1 MTSCRSDG
9 SPKSTGGGTLRRGR
23 PPKVK
28 ERPSNHGKNWTT
40 DDDEQLRELWGC
52 YGGIPRIAR
61 ALGRNEGAIKLR
73 ATRLKLGPYRNGGEL
88 VSLLQVARSIVGSGK
103 SGSVTYSMRRWEER
117 GLPVHKTRVQRCA
130 WKQVDIEE
138 FWSWAEKNQDILD
151 FSRFE
156 ENALGMEPDWAKW
169 KRKID
174 QRNRTMM
181 TPKKCPWSP
190 QEDALLTVLCE
201 SGDKT
206 HEDLQR
212 VFQRTSS
219 SIRRRIYDLALPRPL
234 KSPTKKWTSNDL
246 RQIVH
251 MTESGYGHDW
261 IAKTMN
267 RSAQAVRG
275 KLEWIEKKG
284 LWEEYGG
291 RPLQASGHRPDEQ
304 RARQAP

>member
-1 MTSCRSDG
+1 
-9 SPKSTGGGTLRRGR
+9 
-23 PPKVK
+23 
-28 ERPSNHGKNWTT
+28 
-40 DDDEQLRELWGC
+40 
-52 YGGIPRIAR
+52 
-61 ALGRNEGAIKLR
+61 
-73 ATRLKLGPYRNGGEL
+73 
-88 VSLLQVARSIVGSGK
+88 
-103 SGSVTYSMRRWEER
+103 MRRWEEH
-117 GLPVHKTRVQRCA
+117 GLHVHKIRVQRCL

-138 FWSWAEKNQDILD
+138 FWEWAEKNQDILD
-151 FSRFE
+151 FSRFD
-156 ENALGMEPDWAKW
+156 ENALGMEPKW
-169 KRKID
+169 VKQKRKID

-181 TPKKCPWSP
+181 TPKKCRWSP
-190 QEDALLTVLCE
+190 QEDALLIALCE

-234 KSPTKKWTSNDL
+234 KSQTKKWTQNDM
-246 RQIVH
+246 RQLVH

-275 KLEWIEKKG
+275 KIEWIDKKG

-291 RPLQASGHRPDEQ
+291 RPLQASGHRPNEQ
-304 RARQAP
+304 RAREAP

>member
-1 MTSCRSDG
+1 MESQNPR
-9 SPKSTGGGTLRRGR
+9 GGGKSSRKRVNKPALNSMKT
-23 PPKVK
+23 
-28 ERPSNHGKNWTT
+28 WTAE
-40 DDDEQLRELWGC
+40 DDEYLREKWGTS
-52 YGGIPRIAR
+52 GGVPSIAKE
-61 ALGRNEGAIKLR
+61 LGRSVDAIKNR
-73 ATRLKLGPYRNGGEL
+73 AIELKLGPYLDGGED
-88 VSLLQVARSIVGSGK
+88 VSYNQLYRIVVGKEVVGGSQFTLERWKKLGLRIRRRRVDKCMFYIVSIDDFW
-103 SGSVTYSMRRWEER
+103 RWANE
-117 GLPVHKTRVQRCA
+117 H
-130 WKQVDIEE
+130 
-138 FWSWAEKNQDILD
+138 QDILD

-156 ENALGMEPDWAKW
+156 ENALGIEPDWAKR

-234 KSPTKKWTSNDL
+234 KSPTKKWTPNDL
-246 RQIVH
+246 RQLVH

>member
-1 MTSCRSDG
+1 M
-9 SPKSTGGGTLRRGR
+9 PRRGR
-23 PPKVK
+23 PPKVRD
-28 ERPSNHGKNWTT
+28 RPENHSKNWTHE
-40 DDDEQLRELWGC
+40 DEDLLRELWGC

-61 ALGRNEGAIKLR
+61 ALGRNESAIKIR
-73 ATRLKLGPYRNGGEL
+73 AVRLKLGPYRNGGEL
-88 VSLLQVARSIVGSGK
+88 VSLLQVARIIVGIDD
-103 SGSVTYSMRRWEER
+103 SGSVAYSMRRWEEH
-117 GLPVHKTRVQRCA
+117 GLPVHKTRVQQCM
-130 WKQVDIEE
+130 WKQVAIEE
-138 FWSWAEKNQDILD
+138 FWTWAEKNQEILD

-156 ENALGMEPDWAKW
+156 ENRLGIEPDWVKW

-181 TPKKCPWSP
+181 TPKKCRWSP

-201 SGDKT
+201 SGSKT

-219 SIRRRIYDLALPRPL
+219 SIRRRIYDLALPRPV
-234 KSPTKKWTSNDL
+234 KCQQKKWTSDDMQQL
-246 RQIVH
+246 VH
-251 MTESGYGHDW
+251 MVESGYGHDW
-261 IAKTMN
+261 IAETMN

-275 KLEWIEKKG
+275 KIEWIKKKG

-291 RPLQASGHRPDEQ
+291 RQLQTSGHRPHEQ